1 MRDEEGE
8 TEEGRAVDKNQTKG
22 SVGLWKDSGSYPR
35 WAGKSPIE
43 VKMLFKARGWR
54 NSARK

>member
-1 MRDEEGE
+1 MRDEEGKIG
-8 TEEGRAVDKNQTKG
+8 EGRAAGKNQIMG

-43 VKMLFKARGWR
+43 VKMLFKARGCR